1 MSKEQID
8 EISLDQYRITANAVY
23 KFLVSLPKILARAV
37 FRQIVQEAYDIASC
51 YPVNEVIPQLAEAI
65 SKFCVINDCEQANLH
80 LSKFLGVDP
89 YTLTRIIYNK
99 EELEHTLK
107 ASRWES
113 LPPVDN
119 LVKAFECFTLQ
130 PLPGDIYEIDTW
142 ERLESMKASSDAA
155 GKSAHPMYKNFF
167 YKLGYITGLFNND
180 EEQNDDLIFHCLCEG
195 CIMDIVFK
203 CIWDN
208 SNQQIAVALYENLM
222 AACRSRELA
231 TICNKRYEA
240 VRKTRSGWPFVKFE
254 HEDSKAEPIPAIG
267 ELVVKG
273 SMSEEQYNSLCFDL
287 YNNLYY
293 HEDGYIKCDFPTFFN
308 IFSDKDDVQPIVW
321 EDDSFSMV
329 SFAHTIHSKKPF
341 KGIAQDTFYARFSRC
356 INTAPPLKIISFRGT
371 YNGKEKKAKAYD
383 SFFEDMLKEF

>member
-8 EISLDQYRITANAVY
+8 DVSLDQYRITANAVY
-23 KFLVSLPKILARAV
+23 KFLVSLPELLARSV
-37 FRQIVQEAYDIASC
+37 FKQIVKEAHDIASC
-51 YPVNEVIPQLAEAI
+51 YPVQEVIPQLAEAI

-142 ERLESMKASSDAA
+142 ERLERMKESSDAS
-155 GKSAHPMYKNFF
+155 GKLTHPLYENYF
-167 YKLGYITGLFNND
+167 YKLGYLTGLFNND
-180 EEQNDDLIFHCLCEG
+180 EEKNDDLIFHCLCEG
-195 CIMDIVFK
+195 YIMDIVFK

-254 HEDSKAEPIPAIG
+254 HEDSKVEPIPAIG
-267 ELVVKG
+267 KLVVKG
-273 SMSEEQYNSLCFDL
+273 SMSDMDYDLLCLGL
-287 YNNLYY
+287 YGKLF
-293 HEDGYIKCDFPTFFN
+293 GKYIDCDATTFIN

-321 EDDSFSMV
+321 IADSFSMV
-329 SFAHTIHSKKPF
+329 SFAHNIHSKKPF
-341 KGIAQDTFYARFSRC
+341 NEIAQDTFYARFSRC
-356 INTAPPLKIISFRGT
+356 INTANPPLKIISFRGT
-371 YNGKEKKAKAYD
+371 YNAKDKKAKTYD
-383 SFFEDMLKEF
+383 PFFEEILKEF

>member
-23 KFLVSLPKILARAV
+23 KFLVSLPEILARAV

-51 YPVNEVIPQLAEAI
+51 YPVQEVIPQLAEAI

-155 GKSAHPMYKNFF
+155 GKSAYPMYKNFF

-180 EEQNDDLIFHCLCEG
+180 EELNDDLIFHYLCEG
-195 CIMDIVFK
+195 YIMDIVFK

-273 SMSEEQYNSLCFDL
+273 SMSDMDYRLLCLGL
-287 YNNLYY
+287 YDKLYAK
-293 HEDGYIKCDFPTFFN
+293 YIDCDATTFIN

-321 EDDSFSMV
+321 KRDSFSMV
-329 SFAHTIHSKKPF
+329 SFAHNIHSKKAVNDKYTQKAF
-341 KGIAQDTFYARFSRC
+341 CERFARC
-356 INTAPPLKIISFRGT
+356 INTESKLEPSSIKDT
-371 YNGKEKKAKAYD
+371 YNKKDGKAKAYD